1 MDGSMDSKECF
12 GGYVAKVKRSGKGPI
27 FDEKALAAWR
37 VPGTFCDHQ
46 GGGLYLQVRKVRVN
60 GVEQW
65 ETKKGKSVARVTKYW
80 TFRYWQQTRDGGRK
94 LKEFGIGSFNDY
106 TVEEAREIAS
116 AQRKIRSNFGDPIL
130 ERKRRKQEALD
141 LIASMKTFEEAAQ
154 ACWEAHKAKWTA
166 GHADDWLNSLK
177 THAYPLLGT
186 MEIRSIRTTHVHSVL
201 QPIWDEIAETASR
214 VRSRIEAVFDFAK
227 GKEWYNADNPAKW
240 DGKLEALLIESPR
253 LKKLVNHPSLPF
265 SQIGAFTEVLRR
277 EKGTAARALEFLILT
292 ASRSWEIRGA
302 MGEEF
307 DLEKALWTVPA
318 ARMKADKEHV
328 VPLSPRAVE
337 IIRSMGKLKA
347 GKFVFPG
354 GKPETCLSDGAM
366 TALIKRMDAHRE
378 EKGGKGWRDLNGKRI
393 VPHGFRATF
402 KTWGQDY
409 TDFDRQIIEFALAH
423 GLPDK
428 TEAAYS
434 RGAMIKKRRPLMDA
448 WALFC
453 ASKEPGNG
461 AERKFRRIRDYADPN
476 PKTVLLEIFD
486 DRPS

>member
-1 MDGSMDSKECF
+1 MDGSMDSGDCS
-12 GGYVAKVKRSGKGPI
+12 GGRVAKVKRSGKGPI
-27 FDEKALAAWR
+27 FDGKALAAWR
-37 VPGTFCDHQ
+37 MPGTFCDHQ
-46 GGGLYLQVRKVRVN
+46 GGGLYLQVRQVRVN

-65 ETKKGKSVARVTKYW
+65 ETKKGKHVAVVTKYW
-80 TFRYWQQTRDGGRK
+80 TFRYWQKTRDGGRK
-94 LKEFGIGSFNDY
+94 LKEFGIGPFNDY

-116 AQRKIRSNFGDPIL
+116 DQRKIRSNFGDPIL
-130 ERKRRKQEALD
+130 ERKRRKREALD

-166 GHADDWLNSLK
+166 GHAEDWLNSLK

-201 QPIWDEIAETASR
+201 QPIWEEIAETASR

-227 GKEWYNADNPAKW
+227 GKEWYDADNPAVW

-277 EKGTAARALEFLILT
+277 EKGNAARALEFLILT
-292 ASRSWEIRGA
+292 AGRSLEIRGA
-302 MGEEF
+302 KGEEF
-307 DLEKALWTVPA
+307 DLERALWTVPA
-318 ARMKADKEHV
+318 ERMKAKKEHV
-328 VPLSPRAVE
+328 VTLSPRAIE
-337 IIRSMGKLKA
+337 IIRGMGKLHA

-354 GKPETCLSDGAM
+354 GKPGSCLSDAAM
-366 TALIKRMDAHRE
+366 NALIKRMDAHRQ
-378 EKGGKGWRDLNGKRI
+378 EKEQKGWCDLKGKRV

-402 KTWGQDY
+402 KTWGQDS

-434 RGAMIKKRRPLMDA
+434 RGAMIKKRRPLMDS
-448 WALFC
+448 WADYCSL
-453 ASKEPGNG
+453 AGSGDTSQG
-461 AERKFRRIRDYADPN
+461 AFRRVKDYSTPN
-476 PKTVLLEIFD
+476 PTVVRVPL
-486 DRPS
+486 P